1 MKVQARAKINLALD
15 VVERMDNG
23 YHSLDMI
30 MAPISICDEIEIEV
44 GICDEVTCEGMKLPE
59 NNTVS
64 KMVQVL
70 KELYHLSSNYKIS
83 IKKHIPAQAGLGGGS
98 ANAAAVCKA
107 ILQMEGIEETEEN
120 LYEITKQVGADV
132 PFCIHDKWARVKGI
146 GEKIIPIESDWQFNI
161 IVVKPD
167 FGISTAN
174 AFSKWKES
182 RPFHPDVDLVESSI
196 REKNMDLLYQTMANA
211 LEPIAFEIEPELN
224 QVKMDMEDAGLV
236 RILMSGS
243 GSSMLGFSVD
253 EDVIQSAYERLKEKY
268 SFVQIVHVGG

>member
-30 MAPISICDEIEIEV
+30 MAPISICDEIEIEI

-59 NNTVS
+59 KNTVS

-98 ANAAAVCKA
+98 ADAAAVCKA

-146 GEKIIPIESDWQFNI
+146 GEKITPIESDWQFNI
-161 IVVKPD
+161 IVVKPV

>member
-30 MAPISICDEIEIEV
+30 MAPISICDEIEIEI
-44 GICDEVTCEGMKLPE
+44 GICDEVTCEGLKLPE
-59 NNTVS
+59 KNTVS

-98 ANAAAVCKA
+98 ADAAAVCKA

-146 GEKIIPIESDWQFNI
+146 GEKITPIESDWQFNI

>member
-30 MAPISICDEIEIEV
+30 MAPISICDEIEIEI

-59 NNTVS
+59 KNTVS

-98 ANAAAVCKA
+98 ADAAAVCKA

>member
-1 MKVQARAKINLALD
+1 MKVQARAKINLALN

-59 NNTVS
+59 KNTVS

-83 IKKHIPAQAGLGGGS
+83 IKKLIPAQAGLGGGS
-98 ANAAAVCKA
+98 ADAAAVCKA

-146 GEKIIPIESDWQFNI
+146 GEKITPIESDWQFNI

>member
-30 MAPISICDEIEIEV
+30 MAPISICDEIEIEI

-59 NNTVS
+59 KNTVS

-98 ANAAAVCKA
+98 ADAAAVCKA

-146 GEKIIPIESDWQFNI
+146 GEKITPIESDWQFNI

-236 RILMSGS
+236 RILMSVS

>member
-30 MAPISICDEIEIEV
+30 MAPISICDEIEIEI

-59 NNTVS
+59 KNTVS

-98 ANAAAVCKA
+98 ADAAAVCKA

-120 LYEITKQVGADV
+120 LYEITKQVGQMCLSASMTSGQES
-132 PFCIHDKWARVKGI
+132 RVLGKKSFRLKVI
-146 GEKIIPIESDWQFNI
+146 GSFNI

-211 LEPIAFEIEPELN
+211 LEQSHLRLSLN
-224 QVKMDMEDAGLV
+224 
-236 RILMSGS
+236 
-243 GSSMLGFSVD
+243 
-253 EDVIQSAYERLKEKY
+253 
-268 SFVQIVHVGG
+268 

>member
-30 MAPISICDEIEIEV
+30 MAPISICDEIEIEI

-59 NNTVS
+59 KNTVS

-83 IKKHIPAQAGLGGGS
+83 IKKNIPAQAGLGGGS
-98 ANAAAVCKA
+98 ADAAAVCKA

-146 GEKIIPIESDWQFNI
+146 GEKITPIESDWQFNI

>member
-30 MAPISICDEIEIEV
+30 MAPISICDEIEIEI

-98 ANAAAVCKA
+98 TDAAAVCKA

-182 RPFHPDVDLVESSI
+182 RPFHPDVELVESSI

-268 SFVQIVHVGG
+268 SFVEIVRVGG

>member
-23 YHSLDMI
+23 YHALDMI
-30 MAPISICDEIEIEV
+30 MAPISIYDEIEVEKNAETI
-44 GICDEVTCEGMKLPE
+44 VTCEDMKLPE
-59 NNTVS
+59 NNTIS
-64 KMVQVL
+64 KMIQVL
-70 KELYHLSSNYKIS
+70 KETYHIPSHYKVTL
-83 IKKHIPAQAGLGGGS
+83 KKHIPAQAGLGGGS
-98 ANAAAVCKA
+98 ADAAAVCKA
-107 ILQMEGIEETEEN
+107 ILKLENIEETEEN
-120 LYEITKQVGADV
+120 LFELSKQVGADV
-132 PFCIHDKWARVKGI
+132 PFCIHDKWARVQGI
-146 GEKIIPIESDWQFNI
+146 GEKIIPIDSDWQFDI
-161 IVVKPD
+161 LVVKPD

-196 REKNMDLLYQTMANA
+196 RDQNMDLLYQTMANA
-211 LEPIAFEIEPELN
+211 LEPIAFEMEPELK

-253 EDVIQSAYERLKEKY
+253 EDVIMQAYEQLKEKY
-268 SFVQIVHVGG
+268 DFVKIVRIGG

>member
-30 MAPISICDEIEIEV
+30 MAPISIFDEIEIEKSA
-44 GICDEVTCEGMKLPE
+44 CDEVMCEGMKLPE

-70 KELYHLSSNYKIS
+70 KEIYSLSSNYKIS

-98 ANAAAVCKA
+98 ADAAAVCKA
-107 ILQMEGIEETEEN
+107 LLQMEGIEETEEN

-146 GEKIIPIESDWQFNI
+146 GEKITPIESDWQFNI

-182 RPFHPDVDLVESSI
+182 RPFHPDVELVESSI

-268 SFVQIVHVGG
+268 GFVEIVRVGG

>member
-1 MKVQARAKINLALD
+1 MQVEARAKINLALD
-15 VVERMDNG
+15 VVKRMDNG

-30 MAPISICDEIEIEV
+30 MAPISISDEIDVEKNEV
-44 GICDEVTCEGMKLPE
+44 DEVICEGMKLPE

-64 KMVQVL
+64 KMIQVL
-70 KELYHLSSNYKIS
+70 KDTYHLNSCFKVS

-98 ANAAAVCKA
+98 ADAAAVCKA
-107 ILQMEGIEETEEN
+107 ILKMEGIEETEEN

-146 GEKIIPIESDWQFNI
+146 DVV
-161 IVVKPD
+161 VVKPE

-253 EDVIQSAYERLKEKY
+253 EDVISSAYEQLKEKY
-268 SFVQIVHVGG
+268 DFVEIVHVGG

>member
-30 MAPISICDEIEIEV
+30 MAPISICDEIEIEI
-44 GICDEVTCEGMKLPE
+44 GICDEVPCEGMKLPE
-59 NNTVS
+59 KNTVS

-98 ANAAAVCKA
+98 ADAAAVCKA

-146 GEKIIPIESDWQFNI
+146 GEKITPIESDWQFNI

-182 RPFHPDVDLVESSI
+182 RPFHPDVQYRSE
-196 REKNMDLLYQTMANA
+196 
-211 LEPIAFEIEPELN
+211 
-224 QVKMDMEDAGLV
+224 
-236 RILMSGS
+236 
-243 GSSMLGFSVD
+243 
-253 EDVIQSAYERLKEKY
+253 
-268 SFVQIVHVGG
+268 

>member
-15 VVERMDNG
+15 VVGRMDNG

-98 ANAAAVCKA
+98 ADAAAVCKA

>member
-1 MKVQARAKINLALD
+1 
-15 VVERMDNG
+15 
-23 YHSLDMI
+23 
-30 MAPISICDEIEIEV
+30 
-44 GICDEVTCEGMKLPE
+44 MKLPE

-98 ANAAAVCKA
+98 ADAAAVCKA

-146 GEKIIPIESDWQFNI
+146 GEKITPIESDWQFNI

>member
-30 MAPISICDEIEIEV
+30 MAPISICDEIEIEI

-59 NNTVS
+59 KNTVS

-98 ANAAAVCKA
+98 ADAAAVCKA

-120 LYEITKQVGADV
+120 LYEITKQVGTDV

-146 GEKIIPIESDWQFNI
+146 GEKITPIESDWQFNI

>member
-98 ANAAAVCKA
+98 ADAAAVCKA
-107 ILQMEGIEETEEN
+107 ILQMGGVEETEEN

-146 GEKIIPIESDWQFNI
+146 GEKITPIESDWQFNI

>member
-30 MAPISICDEIEIEV
+30 MAPISICDEIEIEI

-59 NNTVS
+59 KNTVS

-98 ANAAAVCKA
+98 ADAAAVCKA

-146 GEKIIPIESDWQFNI
+146 GEKIIPIASDWQFNI

-253 EDVIQSAYERLKEKY
+253 EDVIQSACERLKEKY

>member
-98 ANAAAVCKA
+98 ADAAAVCKA

-224 QVKMDMEDAGLV
+224 QVKLDMEDAGLV

-253 EDVIQSAYERLKEKY
+253 EDVIQSACERLKEKY

>member
-59 NNTVS
+59 KNTVS

-98 ANAAAVCKA
+98 ADAAAVCKA

-146 GEKIIPIESDWQFNI
+146 GEKITPIESDWQFNI

-167 FGISTAN
+167 FGVSTAN